1 MASEDLISMAQAFSG
16 LPMDQLIGVPLIEA
30 CRANNRMALAQTKY
44 ILDTGFQQT
53 TDSKTKAVVYTPI
66 EITLDLKR
74 PIITD
79 VPLLDSNDDPVLDV
93 DKNPIMTKDVST
105 AETTV
110 VLPLISAIPVALIG
124 VDFVRISFDMEVKS
138 SYARETT
145 ETEKTDYSAAASLE
159 AKFGFGG
166 FSAKITGS
174 VSYHSEKSSENKE
187 QFSKSNSARYNV
199 EVTAKQQALPQG
211 LAVIL
216 EAFARNVGPYEAKS
230 A

>member
-53 TDSKTKAVVYTPI
+53 TNSDGDTVYTPI

-79 VPLLDSNDDPVLDV
+79 IPLLDSNDEAELDG
-93 DKNPIMTKDVST
+93 DGNPIMTKGIST

-138 SYARETT
+138 SYARDTT
-145 ETEKTDYSAAASLE
+145 QSEKTDYSAAASLE

-174 VSYHSEKSSENKE
+174 VSYHSEKSSEQKE
-187 QFSKSNSARYNV
+187 QYSKSNSARYNV

-211 LAVIL
+211 LAVLL
-216 EAFARNVGPYEAKS
+216 EAFARNVGPYEA
-230 A
+230 AAPA

>member
-1 MASEDLISMAQAFSG
+1 MAQAFSG